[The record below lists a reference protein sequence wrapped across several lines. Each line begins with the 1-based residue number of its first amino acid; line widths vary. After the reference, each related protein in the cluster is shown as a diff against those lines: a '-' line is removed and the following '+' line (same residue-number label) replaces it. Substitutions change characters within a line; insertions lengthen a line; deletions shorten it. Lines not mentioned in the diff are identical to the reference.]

1 MDGSLIFSERKMN
14 DDELGNN
21 DESLQSMFEAEM
33 MAELM
38 GMMNQEGISDTK
50 LRKILAYV
58 ERVVSEAD

>member
-1 MDGSLIFSERKMN
+1 MN

-21 DESLQSMFEAEM
+21 DESLQSMFEAEI

-38 GMMNQEGISDTK
+38 GLLSREGISDTK

-58 ERVVSEAD
+58 ERVLSG